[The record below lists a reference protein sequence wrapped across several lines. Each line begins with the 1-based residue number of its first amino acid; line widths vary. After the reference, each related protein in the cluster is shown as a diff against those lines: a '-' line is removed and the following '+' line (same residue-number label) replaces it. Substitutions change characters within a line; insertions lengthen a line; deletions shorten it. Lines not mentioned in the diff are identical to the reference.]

1 MRVLSVF
8 RGVVGTAPISTPE
21 NAGEYG
27 ENTYLPFKGKKC
39 QVFTIRAISGDAGWL
54 DYQYIFRL
62 DLSPGAEWSH
72 PNARFKGVE
81 KVNTDETNNVAFYLV
96 FGTYDDFS
104 DIGTYLIGTAF
115 NELDARRIAKNAV
128 DTFNA
133 TQERN
138 ARGGFPSYTHNG
150 IVRGSIP
157 MGSLD
162 GNGFGVDLEERQ
174 VVIVAVSR

>member
-1 MRVLSVF
+1 M
-8 RGVVGTAPISTPE
+8 
-21 NAGEYG
+21 
-27 ENTYLPFKGKKC
+27 
-39 QVFTIRAISGDAGWL
+39 
-54 DYQYIFRL
+54 
-62 DLSPGAEWSH
+62 
-72 PNARFKGVE
+72 
-81 KVNTDETNNVAFYLV
+81 NTDETNNVAFYLV

-157 MGSLD
+157 LGSLGD

-174 VVIVAVSR
+174 VVIVAVAR